1 MDAGRDGNGT
11 GLLGAPDAPCREGR
25 GTEAPG
31 RAERA
36 APGRPGGQRL
46 REGQSALFGASPGA
60 GPPGW
65 LIEYREG
72 KR

>member
-1 MDAGRDGNGT
+1 MDAARTGMGRACWERRTRRAGQAGGQRPKGGQNE
-11 GLLGAPDAPCREGR
+11 LCRAGR
-25 GTEAPG
+25 ETEAPG

-36 APGRPGGQRL
+36 VWGRPG
-46 REGQSALFGASPGA
+46 A
-60 GPPGW
+60 GVPAW

>member
-1 MDAGRDGNGT
+1 MDAARTGMGRACWERRTRRAGKAG
-11 GLLGAPDAPCREGR
+11 GQRPRGGQSALRRSGW

-36 APGRPGGQRL
+36 APGRPG
-46 REGQSALFGASPGA
+46 A
-60 GPPGW
+60 GFPGW

>member
-1 MDAGRDGNGT
+1 MDAGRGGNEARTRRAGQA
-11 GLLGAPDAPCREGR
+11 GGQRPKGGQNELCRAGR
-25 GTEAPG
+25 ETEAPG

-36 APGRPGGQRL
+36 VWGRPG
-46 REGQSALFGASPGA
+46 A
-60 GPPGW
+60 GVPAW

>member
-36 APGRPGGQRL
+36 APGRPG
-46 REGQSALFGASPGA
+46 A
-60 GPPGW
+60 GFPGW